1 MKTNKIKVIK
11 YLAVVTFNFLK
22 NPSNF
27 LLFFKHDIVCHF
39 YIVLKSLQN

>member
-1 MKTNKIKVIK
+1 MKTNKINVIK
-11 YLAVVTFNFLK
+11 YLAVVTFNFVK

-27 LLFFKHDIVCHF
+27 LLFFKHDIVYHF

>member
-1 MKTNKIKVIK
+1 MKTNKINVIK
-11 YLAVVTFNFLK
+11 YLAVITFNFVE

-27 LLFFKHDIVCHF
+27 LLFFKHDIIYHF